1 MAGVWGKFMLSLR
14 DSPNNTQGN
23 LSQGIDQRLE
33 LALDTAFL
41 RLHLG
46 IGTRS
51 QDLAPEVDNVNV
63 LPVVHRSEG
72 FRRVGLWLL
81 ALASSRWGRG
91 CGSYDSTQVD
101 SERTDEA
108 ESVRVA
114 SSRVQCEELG
124 GGVLGQVDRGEG
136 VGGGVAEGGKQ
147 GFVSVLSLAVRA

>member
-1 MAGVWGKFMLSLR
+1 MLSLR

-63 LPVVHRSEG
+63 LPVVHRSEC
-72 FRRVGLWLL
+72 FRGVGLWLL
-81 ALASSRWGRG
+81 ALASSRRGGGR
-91 CGSYDSTQVD
+91 GSYDSTQVD
-101 SERTDEA
+101 GERTDEA

-114 SSRVQCEELG
+114 SSWVQCEELG
-124 GGVLGQVDRGEG
+124 GGVLGLVDGGEG
-136 VGGGVAEGGKQ
+136 VGRGVAERGEQ
-147 GFVSVLSLAVRA
+147 GLVCVLSLTFRA